1 MTLFNAPLFGSALSA
16 ALSAC
21 LGWFG
26 QTAYKT
32 WNSSVELLQWLCV
45 KIYNVLLEVSEFMFE
60 SFVDTFILLLGFFPD
75 VDLSALDESLTTLLE
90 YWRGFD
96 QFLPFSEI
104 FYCVNFLFAYF
115 IVFTVSR
122 LVVKLVPT
130 IG

>member
-26 QTAYKT
+26 QKAYKT

-115 IVFTVSR
+115 IVFTVIR